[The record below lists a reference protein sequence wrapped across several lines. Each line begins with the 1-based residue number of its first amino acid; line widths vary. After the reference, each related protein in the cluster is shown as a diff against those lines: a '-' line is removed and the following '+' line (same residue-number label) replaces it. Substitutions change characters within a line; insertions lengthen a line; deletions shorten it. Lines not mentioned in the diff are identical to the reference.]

1 MRTKILSLCAGI
13 LTTTSVLAGCAGE
26 PVLNSEH
33 GQLSAPG
40 DEHSDQGAHSPGEEA
55 ASRLPGMPPNEDP
68 GNIYASTTRA
78 DQLSEPMR
86 AARELVY
93 VPNSRDDTVSVIDPK
108 TFEVINTFPAGDE
121 PQHVV
126 PSYDM
131 RTLYAAADKVPGGS
145 LTPIDPKTGEPGDPI
160 PVQDPYNLYFTPDGK
175 SAVVVAEAYKRLDF
189 YDPKTWQKQGS
200 LPVPECGGVNH
211 MDFTADGK
219 RALIACE
226 FANRMITLDVANRR
240 VIKQFDLPVT
250 AGGKPQDTRLS
261 PDGKTFYVA
270 DMVAGGIYRFSG
282 DAMQYRD
289 FIPTGSGAHG
299 IYFSRDAKR
308 MFVTNRGEGSVS
320 VLAAN
325 SREEI
330 DKWQIPGSASP
341 DMGALSTDGSQLW
354 LTGRYDSEVY
364 VLDTATGELIERI
377 PVGNG
382 PHGLTYVPQPGRYSL
397 GHTSSIR

>member
-1 MRTKILSLCAGI
+1 M
-13 LTTTSVLAGCAGE
+13 LAGCAGE